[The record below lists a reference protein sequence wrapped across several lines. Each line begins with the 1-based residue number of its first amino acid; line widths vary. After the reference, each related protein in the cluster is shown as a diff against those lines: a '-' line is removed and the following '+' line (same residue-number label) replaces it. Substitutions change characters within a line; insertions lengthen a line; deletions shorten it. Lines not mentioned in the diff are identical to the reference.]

1 MNFCSPS
8 KTRGLSFAFST
19 RAAFLSHLRCAAH
32 SRSSFGIYR
41 ALNTYTTYTSHL
53 TPPKNLCKSWYYHR
67 KPIVPTSTGA
77 SVSRLK
83 PSSRLF
89 SSTAFMD
96 RNGDTRPKRKQSP
109 VPTYERP
116 AKHLK
121 PEAVAPTPG
130 DTTPNNGTVFDV
142 ENDADAGRVVN
153 LTAAPADSPEW
164 QATIE
169 RVVKSVVSIHF
180 CQTCSFD
187 TDLSLS
193 SQATGFVVDSEK
205 GYILTNRH
213 VACSGPFW
221 GYCIFDN
228 HEEVSSLLCDIPE
241 TSLNY
246 IVRCH
251 PRLSRPGS

>member
-1 MNFCSPS
+1 
-8 KTRGLSFAFST
+8 
-19 RAAFLSHLRCAAH
+19 
-32 SRSSFGIYR
+32 
-41 ALNTYTTYTSHL
+41 
-53 TPPKNLCKSWYYHR
+53 
-67 KPIVPTSTGA
+67 
-77 SVSRLK
+77 
-83 PSSRLF
+83 
-89 SSTAFMD
+89 MD
-96 RNGDTRPKRKQSP
+96 RNGEPRPKRKQSP

-116 AKHLK
+116 SKHLK

-142 ENDADAGRVVN
+142 ENDADASRVMN
-153 LTAAPADSPEW
+153 AITAPADSPEW

-193 SQATGFVVDSEK
+193 SQATGFVVDAER

-228 HEEVSSLLCDIPE
+228 HEEVS
-241 TSLNY
+241 Y
-246 IVRCH
+246 
-251 PRLSRPGS
+251 